1 MTVATLRQ
9 TIAGVSVTMT
19 RSWIAQCQYRGLAPF
34 WIGTVMLRSDEGSEA
49 ARTALEALIRETMP
63 TMPDV
68 FVPVPGA
75 VFVTLEDEK

>member
-1 MTVATLRQ
+1 MTAATLRQ
-9 TIAGVSVTMT
+9 AIAGASGTMN
-19 RSWIAQCQYRGLAPF
+19 RSWIAQCQYRGLTPF
-34 WIGTVMLRSDEGSEA
+34 WVGTVMLRPDEGSEA

-68 FVPVPGA
+68 FDPVPGA